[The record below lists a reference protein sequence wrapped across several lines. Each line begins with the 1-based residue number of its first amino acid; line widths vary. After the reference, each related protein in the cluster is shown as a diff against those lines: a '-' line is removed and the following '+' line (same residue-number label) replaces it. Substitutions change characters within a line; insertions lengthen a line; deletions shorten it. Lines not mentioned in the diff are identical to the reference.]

1 MLAVTHDG
9 QSRPGIASVFN
20 SAILCCAELREQSQI
35 ARSHKMEPQE
45 KLRNLPNHG
54 HLQDVPS
61 Q

>member
-1 MLAVTHDG
+1 MMVRVGWGLPAFSTV
-9 QSRPGIASVFN
+9 QSSVVQM
-20 SAILCCAELREQSQI
+20 LREQSQI
-35 ARSHKMEPQE
+35 AGSHKMEPQE

>member
-9 QSRPGIASVFN
+9 QSQSAIASVLN
-20 SAILCCAELREQSQI
+20 SASLIVQMLREQSQI

-54 HLQDVPS
+54 HLHDVPS